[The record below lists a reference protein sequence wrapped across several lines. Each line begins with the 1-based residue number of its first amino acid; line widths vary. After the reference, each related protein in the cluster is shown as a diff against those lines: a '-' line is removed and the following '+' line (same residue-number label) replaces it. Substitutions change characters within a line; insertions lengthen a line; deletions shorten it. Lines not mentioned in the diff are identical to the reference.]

1 MMSLS
6 RGALTT
12 AVWLTLVYAA
22 ETHCDASRSA
32 TVAVAYSARGL
43 GGLAAS
49 NWVASP
55 NSISNVILLVTLVCV
70 SVGWAAHALPMEM
83 SRVPLDYHERM
94 RSRPPVAST
103 PVQVPQPAVGEV
115 SPLLAQ

>member
-1 MMSLS
+1 M
-6 RGALTT
+6 
-12 AVWLTLVYAA
+12 
-22 ETHCDASRSA
+22 
-32 TVAVAYSARGL
+32 AVAYSARGL

-83 SRVPLDYHERM
+83 SRVPLDYHER
-94 RSRPPVAST
+94 SRNRPVAST

>member
-1 MMSLS
+1 MSARPQVRDKMESFFL
-6 RGALTT
+6 
-12 AVWLTLVYAA
+12 A
-22 ETHCDASRSA
+22 ETLKYLHLLFADPETAPVDLD
-32 TVAVAYSARGL
+32 T
-43 GGLAAS
+43 
-49 NWVASP
+49 WVF
-55 NSISNVILLVTLVCV
+55 TTE
-70 SVGWAAHALPMEM
+70 AHALPMEM